1 MASLT
6 SVWMEFHTSA
16 KTPVW
21 LDARLIV
28 GLVGLEPTKERPKEK
43 MTEVLLENTV
53 AVEVLGEPETL
64 LDLVMTEIKKR
75 EEDETGTTS

>member
-1 MASLT
+1 
-6 SVWMEFHTSA
+6 MEFHTSA